1 MQLGDEKSLLE
12 MRNDPGTYQWFL
24 SPEIVTQSDH
34 HKWVMDRYNHHR
46 ALTLVLE
53 LGNTVIGTG
62 YLSDVGDGRAE
73 ISIRIS
79 TKYRGRG
86 FARKLLDAL
95 IQRAGECGFGYLL
108 AQVHEKNDSSINL
121 FTRANFKFAED
132 RVPAHSINVEKPFKL
147 MIRKIES

>member
-12 MRNDPGTYQWFL
+12 MRNDPETYRWFL
-24 SPEIVTQSDH
+24 SPQIVTQSDH
-34 HKWVMDRYNHHR
+34 HKWVMDRYTHHR

-62 YLSDVGDGRAE
+62 YLSDLGNSRAE

-79 TKYRGRG
+79 TKYRSRG

-95 IQRAGECGFGYLL
+95 IQRARESGFVYLL
-108 AQVHEKNDSSINL
+108 AQVHERNDSSINL
-121 FTRANFKFAED
+121 FTRANFEFVGD
-132 RVPAHSINVEKPFKL
+132 FFPTNSINVEKPFKL
-147 MIRKIES
+147 MIRKMES

>member
-1 MQLGDEKSLLE
+1 
-12 MRNDPGTYQWFL
+12 MRNDPETYQWFL

-34 HKWVMDRYNHHR
+34 HKWVMDRYTHYR

-62 YLSDVGDGRAE
+62 YLSDLGNGRAE

-79 TKYRGRG
+79 TKYRSRG

-95 IQRAGECGFGYLL
+95 IQRAGESGFVYLL
-108 AQVHEKNDSSINL
+108 AQVHEKNGSSINL
-121 FTRANFKFAED
+121 FTRANFEFAKD
-132 RVPAHSINVEKPFKL
+132 RVSTSTINVEKPFKL
-147 MIRKIES
+147 MVRKMDS